1 LQIHRISL
9 ALGGK
14 IDQPALTKRYAEAE
28 ALRRRFAGCKSM
40 AELAKSAPDTKFEDM
55 KYLKPGTIAEPMRS
69 MLLSAKDDDILPPVT
84 TSAGVELYAVCGR
97 KPIGGN
103 EAQRAKALIEL
114 QTKELDVLARRH
126 MRNLRQEANI
136 EYK

>member
-1 LQIHRISL
+1 
-9 ALGGK
+9 
-14 IDQPALTKRYAEAE
+14 
-28 ALRRRFAGCKSM
+28 
-40 AELAKSAPDTKFEDM
+40 M
-55 KYLKPGTIAEPMRS
+55 KYIKPGTIAEPMRT
-69 MLLSAKDDDILPPVT
+69 MLLSAKDNDVLPPVT

-97 KPIGGN
+97 RSVGGN
-103 EAQRAKALIEL
+103 EAQRAQALVQL